1 MAELDHINVDG
12 VLYNL
17 TDANAYKKPNGGIPK
32 EDLAQDVKDSLGLAD
47 TALQP
52 YTNFDPQTDTVWNK
66 AQELSSAQKHQA
78 RNNIGA
84 GVVNTVTVN
93 GRTFQSADG
102 DVNLG
107 TISGG
112 GGEGGDVNI
121 IESISVNGATQPIRD
136 KNVDITVPTEIS
148 DLSQDS
154 THRTVS
160 DTEKETWNWK
170 QDALSSGSNIKTI
183 NGQSLLGAGNIT
195 ISGGGGGSGVQSDW
209 NETDMASEAYIR
221 NKPNIPSIVSAQF
234 SYDGTNEALIITPAD
249 SVVYDSVEESLT
261 IL

>member
-17 TDANAYKKPNGGIPK
+17 TDANAYKIPNGGIPK
-32 EDLAQDVKDSLGLAD
+32 ADLAQEVKTSLGLAD

-66 AQELSSAQKHQA
+66 AQDLSSAQKQQA

-107 TISGG
+107 TIS
-112 GGEGGDVNI
+112 GGDVNI

-160 DTEKETWNWK
+160 DTEKTTWNGK
-170 QDALSSGSNIKTI
+170 QEALSSGENIKTI

-195 ISGGGGGSGVQSDW
+195 ISGDSGGSGVQSDW
-209 NETDMASEAYIR
+209 NETDTTSEAYIR
-221 NKPNIPSIVSAQF
+221 NKPNIPSVVSAQF
-234 SYDGTNEALIITPAD
+234 SYDGNNEALTITPAD

>member
-1 MAELDHINVDG
+1 MADLEHINVDG

-17 TDANAYKKPNGGIPK
+17 TDANAYKMPNGGIPRA
-32 EDLAQDVKDSLGLAD
+32 DLAQDVKTSLGLAD

-52 YTNFDPQTDTVWNK
+52 YANFDPQTDTVWNK
-66 AQELSSAQKHQA
+66 AQELNSTQKQQA

-107 TISGG
+107 TIGGG

-121 IESISVNGATQPIRD
+121 IESISVNGTTQPIRD

-160 DTEKETWNWK
+160 DTEKATWNGK
-170 QDALSSGSNIKTI
+170 QDALSSGINIKTI

-195 ISGGGGGSGVQSDW
+195 ISGGSGSGVQSDW
-209 NETDMASEAYIR
+209 NETDTSSEAYIR
-221 NKPNIPSIVSAQF
+221 NKPNIPSVVSAQF